1 MISNPPP
8 KAPRLRTFLAV
19 GAAST
24 LCTAVVACSSSK
36 PSTSAPAK
44 PPPAVASQTAPVLTQ
59 SGKASASASA
69 GGAGAGKACGLLTL
83 DEVKIA
89 TGKPMTIRGD
99 ADNTCAFSVTADP
112 SELVYVQIYT
122 DAQSML
128 TPKGMETGSQHL
140 TGLGDDAFFATAGI
154 VFVQK
159 GSRGFTI
166 TMPSLTVTGLEA
178 PPQIL
183 TLAHAALTR
192 F

>member
-1 MISNPPP
+1 MISNPSP
-8 KAPRLRTFLAV
+8 KAPRLRFFLAV
-19 GAAST
+19 CAAST

-36 PSTSAPAK
+36 PSTPAPAK
-44 PPPAVASQTAPVLTQ
+44 QPTVAASLPAPALAQSSTADT
-59 SGKASASASA
+59 GASA
-69 GGAGAGKACGLLTL
+69 GVAGGGKACGLLTV
-83 DEVKIA
+83 DEVAKA
-89 TGKPMTIRGD
+89 TAMPMTVRGD
-99 ADNTCAFSVTADP
+99 ADGICAYSATADP
-112 SELVYVQIYT
+112 SQLVYVQIFPDT
-122 DAQSML
+122 QSMV

-159 GSRGFTI
+159 GSRGFSI
-166 TMPSLTVTGLEA
+166 TMPSLTVAGLEA

>member
-8 KAPRLRTFLAV
+8 KASRLRTLLAV

-36 PSTSAPAK
+36 PSASAPAK
-44 PPPAVASQTAPVLTQ
+44 PPPAAASQTAPVLVQ
-59 SGKASASASA
+59 SSTASASA

-83 DEVKIA
+83 DEVKTA

-99 ADNTCAFSVTADP
+99 ADNICAFSVTADP

-122 DAQSML
+122 NAQSML

-166 TMPSLTVTGLEA
+166 TITMPSLTVTGLEA